1 MLKAIDSFQFF
12 DRFFR
17 RTFKSSTIL
26 GQLGESVLGLS
37 STIDNEWRIRL
48 KSMNIPNS
56 VKNDNFLMHCLEI
69 LKSGGRISLSDGL
82 KLYNTPNLPALCS
95 LANLIKQSRFDDGI
109 FFNENLHVNTTN
121 ICVLA
126 CRFCAFR
133 KGPRHSDAYELSVD
147 EVIHRIKPF
156 AESID
161 EVHSV
166 GGLHPQWTVNHYM
179 ELYSKIKDFYP
190 HIHVKS
196 LTAVEIKHIANRSGI
211 SVLETLKLL
220 KKSGLNSIPG
230 GGAEILVDTVRDRI
244 CRGKENSSEYLE
256 IHGLAHSLNIPSNC
270 TMLFGTIET
279 VEDRLIHLDKLRIQ
293 QDKTSGFQ
301 CFVPYPFLPDKTRLP
316 EAQLATT
323 SEIIRVIA
331 VSRIM
336 LDNIPHI
343 KAYRMNIGDYV
354 ASLCIN
360 SGADDIDG
368 TVGNEEIMHE
378 AGSKTRLDYDKEQL
392 SKLIISTGQKPI
404 KRNSIYTN
412 FEVYEPVTKKSIVMP
427 VNN

>member
-1 MLKAIDSFQFF
+1 MYLTKV
-12 DRFFR
+12 
-17 RTFKSSTIL
+17 
-26 GQLGESVLGLS
+26 GESMLGKP
-37 STIDNEWRIRL
+37 STNDNEWRNRL
-48 KSMNIPNS
+48 KTMNIPNS
-56 VKNDNFLMHCLEI
+56 IQKDKFLMHCLKI
-69 LKSGGRISLSDGL
+69 LKDGGRISVSDGL
-82 KLYNTPNLPALCS
+82 KLYNTPNLSALCS
-95 LANLIKQSRFDDGI
+95 LANLIKQSRFENNI

-133 KGPRHSDAYELSVD
+133 KGPRHSEAYDLSVD

-166 GGLHPQWTVNHYM
+166 GGLHPQWTVDHYT
-179 ELYSKIKDFYP
+179 ELYRKIKHFYP

-196 LTAVEIKHIANRSGI
+196 LTAVEIKHIANRTGI

-256 IHGLAHSLNIPSNC
+256 IHGLAHSLGIPSNC

-279 VEDRLIHLDKLRIQ
+279 VEERLMHLHKLRIQ

-323 SEIIRVIA
+323 SEIVRVIA
-331 VSRIM
+331 ISRIM

-378 AGSKTRLDYDKEQL
+378 AGSKTRLDYDKKEL
-392 SKLIISTGQKPI
+392 AKLIISTGQNPI

-412 FEVYEPVTKKSIVMP
+412 FEPYEIITKKSIVMP
-427 VNN
+427 ISN